1 MLTGRDEGPVDMGWG
16 DAGEHPGV
24 SERVVVA
31 PGPGRF
37 EPAPAID
44 GPVTEGQLLGEV
56 VRSDTRLAVRAHTP
70 GRFMGHLAERGQRVR
85 DGQPLAWIRP
95 AC

>member
-1 MLTGRDEGPVDMGWG
+1 MLTEASGGWA
-16 DAGEHPGV
+16 DAGEHPTV
-24 SERVVVA
+24 IERVVIA

-37 EPAPAID
+37 EPALD
-44 GPVTEGQLLGEV
+44 DLNDVVEGQVLGEV
-56 VRSDTRLAVRAHTP
+56 VRSDTRLAVLAHSP